1 MYEEFSDGITRPV
14 KLKIKP
20 KECNICGKK
29 YVPTSRNQKY
39 CPDCRSSITHKKL
52 TEERMRKA
60 KEHAFGQGPWSMPDV
75 GDADARGCGGAGG
88 APADLPPKQREEDS
102 EDKVEVPEAESGYYK
117 AVIKKE
123 GKIVLEAK
131 ICEDM
136 LKMIMEV
143 VR

>member
-39 CPDCRSSITHKKL
+39 CPDCRSSMTHKKL

-60 KEHAFGQGPWSMPDV
+60 KEHAFGQGPWSAKETPESKM
-75 GDADARGCGGAGG
+75 
-88 APADLPPKQREEDS
+88 QRETPEKSFVYEHDRHEMQEPGAQKCTIILNGEELFEVTVS
-102 EDKVEVPEAESGYYK
+102 AKALRFLGINELNPFGGKNDKA
-117 AVIKKE
+117 
-123 GKIVLEAK
+123 
-131 ICEDM
+131 
-136 LKMIMEV
+136 
-143 VR
+143 